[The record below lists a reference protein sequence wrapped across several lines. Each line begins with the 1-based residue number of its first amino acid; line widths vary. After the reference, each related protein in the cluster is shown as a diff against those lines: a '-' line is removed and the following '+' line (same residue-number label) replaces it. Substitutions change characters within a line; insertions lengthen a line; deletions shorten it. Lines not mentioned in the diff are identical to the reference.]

1 MVIGWRGGA
10 TCNCGREQ
18 SEQQIPGVDGRICTA
33 SRTIPLISRDV
44 LLTSSWFP
52 TDMFVTEDR
61 WLWESMSIDFWS
73 RWVRGGNV
81 GSFQAFMA
89 RRRWWSRLGHGE
101 TEGEAQEWHRPEI
114 GSDQLP
120 KRGKALLVWIL
131 IWRVLLKSRQDCFP
145 ICA

>member
-61 WLWESMSIDFWS
+61 WLWESMSIDFGLDGCEAGTSGAS
-73 RWVRGGNV
+73 RHSWPVAGGGHDLVTVKLKERHRSGTGRKLARINFQKGEKHYWF
-81 GSFQAFMA
+81 GS
-89 RRRWWSRLGHGE
+89 
-101 TEGEAQEWHRPEI
+101 
-114 GSDQLP
+114 
-120 KRGKALLVWIL
+120 
-131 IWRVLLKSRQDCFP
+131 
-145 ICA
+145 